1 VGDWVWLRLNH
12 RAATTIREGGY
23 SKLSPKYFGPNE
35 ICEKIGVVSYRLRL
49 PAKVKIHA
57 KAKIHDVFHIVFLK
71 KFEGVPPGSVPPL
84 PPIVHHYHPLSEAEQ
99 WLYLIRWYVLDQQR
113 IHGKYWFSGMARLQ
127 VKLLGNHW
135 SNSRKIIQNSSSRT
149 SYFAR
154 GGSVIDMFFGKKCVR
169 RPKKDSAN
177 STDRQE

>member
-1 VGDWVWLRLNH
+1 L
-12 RAATTIREGGY
+12 
-23 SKLSPKYFGPNE
+23 K
-35 ICEKIGVVSYRLRL
+35 
-49 PAKVKIHA
+49 
-57 KAKIHDVFHIVFLK
+57 VFLLAL
-71 KFEGVPPGSVPPL
+71 F
-84 PPIVHHYHPLSEAEQ
+84 HHYHPLSEAEQ

-154 GGSVIDMFFGKKCVR
+154 GESVIDMFFGKKCVR